1 MSAGMAMLL
10 RALLRIYQLLVSPLL
25 GPACR
30 FEPSCSEYARQA
42 IDRHGAGQ
50 GSLLAL
56 RRLLRCH
63 PLGGSGFDPVP
74 EERGSARLGRALGH
88 PTRSDA

>member
-1 MSAGMAMLL
+1 MSAVTSTLL
-10 RALLRIYQLLVSPLL
+10 RALLRAYQLLISPLI

-30 FEPSCSEYARQA
+30 FEPSCSEYARAA
-42 IDRHGAGQ
+42 IDRHGAAH
-50 GSLLAL
+50 GSLLGL

-74 EERGSARLGRALGH
+74 EERGSVRLGRALGH

>member
-1 MSAGMAMLL
+1 MRTGTAKLL
-10 RALLRIYQLLVSPLL
+10 RALIRTYQLLISPLL

-30 FEPSCSEYARQA
+30 FEPRCSEYARQA
-42 IDRHGAGQ
+42 IDRHGAVH
-50 GSLLAL
+50 GSLLGL

-74 EERGSARLGRALGH
+74 EERGSARLVRALGH
-88 PTRSDA
+88 PTRSDV

>member
-1 MSAGMAMLL
+1 MAMFL
-10 RALLRIYQLLVSPLL
+10 RALLRAYQLVLSPWV

-42 IDRHGAGQ
+42 IDRHGPGH

-74 EERGSARLGRALGH
+74 EERGSARLARALAH

>member
-1 MSAGMAMLL
+1 
-10 RALLRIYQLLVSPLL
+10 LL

-42 IDRHGAGQ
+42 IDCHGTGH

-74 EERGSARLGRALGH
+74 EGRGSARLARALGH
-88 PTRSDA
+88 TTRSDA